1 MEGKSGLY
9 RSHTDS
15 MIGGVAAGLA
25 EYLRIDPTL
34 VRILFI
40 LMVLIGGSG
49 VLFYIILWI
58 VIPSDE
64 NIVSIHQNL
73 NDMEESTKQEN
84 QQNTQFDPESPK
96 YKKKDDGSLIAGLI
110 LIALGVIFLVIRYF
124 PRIDFGDLWPVILII
139 VGIVLLRNAFVARK
153 Q

>member
-1 MEGKSGLY
+1 
-9 RSHTDS
+9 
-15 MIGGVAAGLA
+15 MIGGVAGGLA
-25 EYLRIDPTL
+25 AYLKIDPTL
-34 VRILFI
+34 IRVLFV

-49 VLFYIILWI
+49 VLFYVIMWI

-64 NIVSIHQNL
+64 NLVFTDKQFK
-73 NDMEESTKQEN
+73 DMEENTNQEKKQ
-84 QQNTQFDPESPK
+84 TFDPADPK

-139 VGIVLLRNAFVARK
+139 VGIVLLRNAFIARNP
-153 Q
+153 